1 MGGAFKK
8 EEKKP
13 KSRITEQ
20 DKAILVCPQYIYKL
34 NFHNNFIKNLFQKQQ
49 LKQMRDKLKKYQEK
63 IEIQMAKDRALAK
76 ELLNNGRIE

>member
-1 MGGAFKK
+1 MMGGAFKK

-34 NFHNNFIKNLFQKQQ
+34 NFHNNFIKNLFQK
-49 LKQMRDKLKKYQEK
+49 
-63 IEIQMAKDRALAK
+63 
-76 ELLNNGRIE
+76 